1 MNQPQVGFGNTTK
14 PTDEDVLPTKSKI
27 EPKLA
32 FRSVSATGVILDNWK
47 HAKVQYDEAKA
58 RLDECK
64 SNVIQHIGE
73 HIDVGT
79 TRFATNHF
87 VLKTTQSIKYD
98 VDGSDINA
106 INQSLNIIAGICGGE
121 VAGSLLKWKPSLN
134 TKVYEQLPPD
144 AKGEIDKFITMSY
157 NTPTLNIEEK

>member
-14 PTDEDVLPTKSKI
+14 PTDEDVLPVKSKV
-27 EPKLA
+27 EPKLQ
-32 FRSVSATGVILDNWK
+32 FRSETATGVILDNWRR
-47 HAKVQYDEAKA
+47 AKVAYDEAKA
-58 RLDECK
+58 RLDESK
-64 SNVIQHIGE
+64 SNVIQHIGQ

-87 VLKTTQSIKYD
+87 VLKTTQSTKYD

-106 INQSLNIIAGICGGE
+106 INQALNIIAGICGGE

-134 TKVYEQLPPD
+134 TKVYEKLPPD
-144 AKGEIDKFITMSY
+144 AKAEIDRFITMSY
-157 NTPTLNIEEK
+157 GSPTLSIEDK